1 MANVFGGK
9 ELSPAWLLGGSFVLL
24 VGVGT
29 LAWFAIP
36 GPRASHDFA
45 SPSGAVALEVDEA
58 CEETCRRR
66 IVAVFTA
73 ADGSATRRL
82 CTFDLPQAHPVLL
95 NAWAMWAEDERSV
108 DLVYAD
114 SDGEGGKLTLSP
126 QRDCITAE

>member
-9 ELSPAWLLGGSFVLL
+9 ELSPAWLLGGSFALL

-45 SPSGAVALEVDEA
+45 APSGSVALEVDEA
-58 CEETCRRR
+58 CEESCRRR

-73 ADGSATRRL
+73 ADGSTSRRACAFEL
-82 CTFDLPQAHPVLL
+82 AQSHPVFL
-95 NAWAMWAEDERSV
+95 NAWAMWSPDERSV

-114 SDGEGGKLTLSP
+114 TDGEGGKLTLSP
-126 QRDCITAE
+126 QQDCITPE